1 MLSLCGADC
10 CEECSRR
17 EACGGCQK
25 TAGHPFGGTCI
36 AAEEIKRG
44 GPERLLRLKEA
55 LISEFNALGIE
66 GLAVDDLHLLNGFFI
81 NLEYPLANGQKRT
94 TTCIWG
100 IRSSGPAAT
109 GATGWLPTAPIC
121 WCANT
126 GAMGKI
132 RRLSCIKSGR
142 AIDAAGSAGFPA
154 SAKKTS

>member
-25 TAGHPFGGTCI
+25 TTGHPFGGTCI

-81 NLEYPLANGQKRT
+81 NLEYPLANGQKIKLLEDNNVYLGNQIERPGSDR
-94 TTCIWG
+94 CYG
-100 IRSSGPAAT
+100 LAAD
-109 GATGWLPTAPIC
+109 GAYLLVCEYGCNGENPEIVLYQKRQG
-121 WCANT
+121 N
-126 GAMGKI
+126 
-132 RRLSCIKSGR
+132 
-142 AIDAAGSAGFPA
+142 
-154 SAKKTS
+154 